1 VPDIFPFLLEQNAYI
16 VGSLAVGIYLFL
28 SKLNQEFVISF
39 YQDVKIKQLKKAKVF
54 INLK

>member
-1 VPDIFPFLLEQNAYI
+1 VPDSFPFLLEQNAYI

-28 SKLNQEFVISF
+28 GKLNQEFVISF